1 MSKIQ
6 CNDYTYKFHNS
17 DSRLLMKKRE
27 PTSTSKK
34 ENKND

>member
-6 CNDYTYKFHNS
+6 CNDYTCKFHNS
-17 DSRLLMKKRE
+17 DSRLWVKKRE
-27 PTSTSKK
+27 PMSTSGK

>member
-17 DSRLLMKKRE
+17 NSRLWVKKRANE
-27 PTSTSKK
+27 YIK
-34 ENKND
+34 EGE